1 MGKEMIYDYARQLIG
16 VCFLIAVVN
25 LLVIPD
31 VYKKIITF
39 YMHFFII
46 IIILNPVIRIM
57 DNEVGSFI
65 DSVTFINEKTFE
77 ESVKHYQ
84 GILDEDLKEFTLA
97 EVDAQV
103 EEAAKTCQMQV
114 IGIELDEILII
125 QIVEASEDKQNC
137 MIVELGISRDDV
149 KFERGGS

>member
-1 MGKEMIYDYARQLIG
+1 MIYDYARHLIG

-25 LLVIPD
+25 LLVIPE

-46 IIILNPVIRIM
+46 MIILNPIVRIM

-77 ESVKHYQ
+77 ESIKHYQ
-84 GILDEDLKEFTLA
+84 GILDEDLKELTLA
-97 EVDAQV
+97 EVNAQV
-103 EEAAKTCQMQV
+103 EEAANKCQMQV
-114 IGIELDEILII
+114 IGIEFDELLII
-125 QIVEASEDKQNC
+125 QVVEASEAKQNC
-137 MIVELGISRDDV
+137 LIVELGISRHDV
-149 KFERGGS
+149 IFERGGS